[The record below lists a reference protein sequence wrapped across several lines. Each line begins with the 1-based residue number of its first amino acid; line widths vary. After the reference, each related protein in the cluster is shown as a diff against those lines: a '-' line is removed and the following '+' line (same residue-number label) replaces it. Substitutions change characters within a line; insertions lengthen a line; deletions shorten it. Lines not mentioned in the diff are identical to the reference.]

1 MLQRGLVR
9 KGFRETDV
17 FFHSEDSYKRGL
29 SQGLGVKLG
38 WPCFALSVCTK
49 PERGQT
55 EGTFQPLESKYV
67 TLKSFSG
74 RKLSTSQHNNSGW
87 RFLQVLGLKFSK
99 LSISSGWLAV
109 SYCKDMFEMKI
120 SKRRAGGCIL
130 LEFCCTPVLLEG
142 ISNWI
147 NDCLIP
153 ISQLDLAGQT
163 EEAVSYGKERGE
175 RMGGGER
182 ARDTDG

>member
-1 MLQRGLVR
+1 M
-9 KGFRETDV
+9 
-17 FFHSEDSYKRGL
+17 
-29 SQGLGVKLG
+29 
-38 WPCFALSVCTK
+38 
-49 PERGQT
+49 
-55 EGTFQPLESKYV
+55 
-67 TLKSFSG
+67 
-74 RKLSTSQHNNSGW
+74 
-87 RFLQVLGLKFSK
+87 
-99 LSISSGWLAV
+99 